1 MTKRTTTAERGGRA
15 CNRKTRFICLQRVKR
30 GRPQRG
36 FFPRPLRHLGKLSGF
51 PRCMGQLVRRKK
63 SGLGIICLCLLL
75 LCFFS
80 VVLFASLFGC
90 VSLLLSF
97 YVPFSSL
104 FLLYLFY
111 FRPCPSPFMT
121 LSLSSPLPLALLH
134 PLPLPHSLSTAVPK
148 LSKTEKV
155 RHNNRS

>member
-1 MTKRTTTAERGGRA
+1 MQQENSVHLSAASQAREAAAWLFSASPAAPGQTL
-15 CNRKTRFICLQRVKR
+15 RF
-30 GRPQRG
+30 P
-36 FFPRPLRHLGKLSGF
+36 PLYGSAGSSQEIGSRNNLSLF
-51 PRCMGQLVRRKK
+51 ASPSL
-63 SGLGIICLCLLL
+63 
-75 LCFFS
+75 FFS

-104 FLLYLFY
+104 FLLYLF
-111 FRPCPSPFMT
+111 FSRPCPSPFMT